1 MPSEKERQWHR
12 IRSISAAASMAPE
25 MPGVY
30 AYGMITRHV
39 LGLPVGLRSW
49 TYIGKSNNLAARFRS
64 HKAARE
70 SRPEL
75 RDWIAR
81 NRKKAEVWYSVAEAD
96 EIGDLEKDLIR
107 KLKPHLNKVKYQ
119 GGSSGDK

>member
-12 IRSISAAASMAPE
+12 CRSISAAASMAPE

-30 AYGMITRHV
+30 AYGLITRHV

-49 TYIGKSNNLAARFRS
+49 VYIGKSKNLAARFRS
-64 HKAARE
+64 HKAVRE
-70 SRPEL
+70 SQPEL

-81 NRKKAEVWYSVAEAD
+81 NRKKAEVWYAVADIE
-96 EIGDLEKDLIR
+96 EIGDLEKALIR
-107 KLKPHLNKVKYQ
+107 RLSPRLNRVKYQ
-119 GGSSGDK
+119 GGFGNDK

>member
-49 TYIGKSNNLAARFRS
+49 VYVGMSKNLASRFRS
-64 HKAARE
+64 HKASRE
-70 SRPEL
+70 RQPEL
-75 RDWIAR
+75 RDWIAK
-81 NRKKAEVWYSVAEAD
+81 NRKNAEVWYSTAKEN
-96 EIGDLEKDLIR
+96 ELEELEKYLIR
-107 KLKPHLNKVKYQ
+107 KLKPRLNKIRYQ
-119 GGSSGDK
+119 GGRE

>member
-1 MPSEKERQWHR
+1 MRKEKERQWHR

-30 AYGMITRHV
+30 AYGKITRHV

-49 TYIGKSNNLAARFRS
+49 VYIGKSKNLAARFRS

-70 SRPEL
+70 SQPEL
-75 RDWIAR
+75 REWVVR
-81 NRKKAEVWYSVAEAD
+81 NRREAEVWYAVAD
-96 EIGDLEKDLIR
+96 EEEITELEKHLIR
-107 KLKPHLNKVKYQ
+107 SLKPRLNKVRYQ
-119 GGSSGDK
+119 GGSTGDK